1 MATCSKTS
9 SRSEDGQEG
18 QQEESQ
24 EGHQEEGVLVGREED
39 QDVLTEVEMQQI
51 EEANSK
57 WKTFISQV
65 KQDEIK
71 VKAITRGVPLESR
84 VT

>member
-1 MATCSKTS
+1 
-9 SRSEDGQEG
+9 
-18 QQEESQ
+18 
-24 EGHQEEGVLVGREED
+24 
-39 QDVLTEVEMQQI
+39 MQQI

-65 KQDEIK
+65 KQDEIE
-71 VKAITRGVPLESR
+71 VKAITQGVPLESR